1 MRLDYQILLKS
12 LHIALLSG
20 SLPDLQA
27 MQSMVP
33 TLRNGQMW
41 LGTPPVVLQF
51 ILAVFHFLVEKCLF
65 AKNILTLAK
74 WQNVFDMS
82 HVSVAFSGNL
92 SSLTCDL
99 DSLSLLDSLVTN
111 FTNLCKHIAEWNKR

>member
-74 WQNVFDMS
+74 
-82 HVSVAFSGNL
+82 
-92 SSLTCDL
+92 
-99 DSLSLLDSLVTN
+99 
-111 FTNLCKHIAEWNKR
+111 